1 MAIDLGQK
9 YVVIDEEGRAVAF
22 YAANFN
28 SSIPPEAVPISD
40 AVWAEWSAASQ
51 RKLWAGGELLDVP
64 EAGPGPAPIPSSIT
78 ARQARLALLQAD
90 LLDQVDAAVAKAD
103 RAAQVEW
110 QYAST
115 IDRHSTL
122 VASLAASVPLTDA
135 QLDQLFKAAAAL

>member
-1 MAIDLGQK
+1 MTDGLGQK
-9 YVVIDEEGRAVAF
+9 YVVVDGDGRALAF
-22 YAANFN
+22 YAANF
-28 SSIPPEAVPISD
+28 SPSIPPEAIPISD
-40 AVWAEWSAASQ
+40 EDWAEWSQASQ
-51 RKLWAGGELLDVP
+51 RKRWQDGALVDA
-64 EAGPGPAPIPSSIT
+64 PAPASGPPPVPTSIT